1 MPNAE
6 SALYLCW
13 INYAMVGYGDL
24 LLPTGWRFLG
34 PVEGLTG
41 ILMRG
46 LFTGFFFAMVSRI
59 HRVGANRGRL

>member
-6 SALYLCW
+6 SALYLSW
-13 INYAMVGYGDL
+13 VNYAMVGYGDL

-46 LFTGFFFAMVSRI
+46 LFTGFFSRW
-59 HRVGANRGRL
+59 

>member
-6 SALYLCW
+6 SAVYLSGVT
-13 INYAMVGYGDL
+13 YAMVGYGDL

-34 PVEGLTG
+34 PVEGFRG
-41 ILMRG
+41 IFMCG
-46 LFTGFFFAMVSRI
+46 LSSGFFFAMVSRI